1 MIEKIEN
8 KIEAYINVILDK
20 DVIDYSDYQVL
31 SGELARLYTKEKEA
45 KLEAENKAQREKW
58 LETLTSMVASK

>member
-8 KIEAYINVILDK
+8 KLEAYINVILDK